1 MSSSKDA
8 TDYIRDNF
16 KPEDRLAVV
25 LVNKQSQAVVQRIAQ
40 ADSIASEEFQRWLR
54 HMNAKAYEVYV
65 SMNSLQPG
73 ARGRTKGD
81 VDQIRHVYLD
91 LDEAGPDSLKA
102 ILERDDLPKPN
113 YVLNTSPGKYQ
124 VVWKV
129 EGFTKDQ
136 AEDLQR
142 GLARETGAD
151 IAATD
156 CARVLRMPGFF
167 NHKYGR
173 AHYVRAEK
181 NSDEIA
187 TPDRFRARQEDDAHL
202 APSTRSYPERS
213 ASTGSNGGITQSERD
228 WAYAKRAL
236 SRGIPKEQ
244 IVEDITNFRQ
254 DKPNPRYYAEHTVSK
269 AAGASPGPP
278 EASEASPER

>member
-1 MSSSKDA
+1 M
-8 TDYIRDNF
+8 
-16 KPEDRLAVV
+16 E
-25 LVNKQSQAVVQRIAQ
+25 
-40 ADSIASEEFQRWLR
+40 
-54 HMNAKAYEVYV
+54 
-65 SMNSLQPG
+65 
-73 ARGRTKGD
+73 
-81 VDQIRHVYLD
+81 
-91 LDEAGPDSLKA
+91 
-102 ILERDDLPKPN
+102 
-113 YVLNTSPGKYQ
+113 
-124 VVWKV
+124 V

-187 TPDRFRARQEDDAHL
+187 TPDRFRRRQEDDAHL
-202 APSTRSYPERS
+202 APTTRSYPELS
-213 ASTGSNGGITQSERD
+213 ASTGNGGITQSERD

-244 IVEDITNFRQ
+244 IVEDIMNFRQ

-269 AAGASPGPP
+269 AALSQGAVTPDD
-278 EASEASPER
+278 ADRER